1 MKILEIYRMQQ
12 ELIKSKEDIAKSQII
27 KTFSSHVPEA
37 VNISVIFDERYV
49 VITYNIEIDGVW
61 YKNEKSIYDYTENL
75 ESCGQKT
82 SENWKYV
89 RELREKYPDYCKQND
104 YIQSHRQYKKDFKL
118 DNGYN
123 GTVFQMSGELCNLLK
138 LPNTT
143 SFGCGGGDNAI
154 KHTPVR
160 TKQFLSNID
169 TCVSK
174 FGEYISELKTLKLG
188 LQEIMEESNNEQ
200 NSTNGPLD

>member
-1 MKILEIYRMQQ
+1 MKILEIYKMQQ

-37 VNISVIFDERYV
+37 VNISVNFDERYV

-61 YKNEKSIYDYTENL
+61 YANEKSIYDYTESL
-75 ESCGQKT
+75 ESCGLK
-82 SENWKYV
+82 SAEKWEYV
-89 RELREKYPDYCKQND
+89 RELRRKYPEYCKQND
-104 YIQSHRQYKKDFKL
+104 YIQLHRQYKKDFKL
-118 DNGYN
+118 DSGYN
-123 GTVFQMSGELCNLLK
+123 GTVFQLSGELCNLLK

-143 SFGCGGGDNAI
+143 SCGVGGGDNAI

-169 TCVSK
+169 ICISK
-174 FGEYISELKTLKLG
+174 FEEYISELKTLKLG
-188 LQEIMEESNNEQ
+188 LQDIMEELNNEQ
-200 NSTNGPLD
+200 DSINGPLD